1 MVNRLH
7 PERYSSRL
15 RRRVLAVASGLALA
29 LSLGGSRSANAVLG
43 SDLPLCGGMPSA
55 DTLPQQDFHDD
66 TIVTAD
72 GEVSVDVAKA
82 SVVMVNDGTGFVA
95 ESLNGE
101 KVIVTA
107 AHVVIKESPIRI
119 MTADGRLFT
128 AVGGCVGDDTVGS
141 YSHDVAIVRVD
152 ESEQLP
158 PPLPIATDITMRAV
172 AVNYQVLGT
181 DTQDGTAR
189 HSIDDPAVIPV
200 AWCRRDDG
208 EMELLSGLGKDD
220 SGETVVLPGASGGP
234 LINSAGEVI
243 GTTVAYSP
251 YPLFLDEAQR
261 VCGVDEEKAYYA
273 YAADPVV
280 IAALLGRN

>member
-1 MVNRLH
+1 MDGLRY
-7 PERYSSRL
+7 ERRFPDMC
-15 RRRVLAVASGLALA
+15 RRVFATAGALALA
-29 LSLGGSRSANAVLG
+29 MSLGGSQSVDTVLG
-43 SDLPLCGGMPSA
+43 SEFPRCKGIPSGDA
-55 DTLPQQDFHDD
+55 LSQQDFRDK
-66 TIVTAD
+66 TIAAGDSEAPGDAV
-72 GEVSVDVAKA
+72 KA
-82 SVVMVNDGTGFVA
+82 SIVMVNDGTGFVA
-95 ESLNGE
+95 ESSNGE

-107 AHVVIKESPIRI
+107 AHVVMKESPVYVA
-119 MTADGRLFT
+119 TADGRLFT
-128 AVGGCVGDDTVGS
+128 GVAGCVGDDTVGS

-158 PPLPIATDITMRAV
+158 PPLPIAADITMRAV

-181 DTQDGTAR
+181 DTRDGTAR

-200 AWCRRDDG
+200 AWCRRDG
-208 EMELLSGLGKDD
+208 GAMELLSGLCKDD
-220 SGETVVLPGASGGP
+220 GGETVVLPGASGGP